1 MVYPLATLIAW
12 AEEEKGHVT
21 FIKTLFKPTRMTMTM
36 NTTVWVIT
44 EFHVWWPGA
53 PLYNRLSCHI
63 LASFSIQKLVHQK
76 RHFSFRLRN
85 KNFPTQTNSLF
96 HALFVGIWLLYSP
109 DRSYNFRTQAPSAGK
124 DRNST
129 KLHTAMSMHQ
139 TLTWFA

>member
-1 MVYPLATLIAW
+1 MVHPLATLIAW

-21 FIKTLFKPTRMTMTM
+21 FNKTLFKPTRMTMTM

-76 RHFSFRLRN
+76 IHFSFRLGN

-109 DRSYNFRTQAPSAGK
+109 DRSCNFRTQVTSAGK
-124 DRNST
+124 DRNTT

>member
-96 HALFVGIWLLYSP
+96 HALFVGICLLYSP
-109 DRSYNFRTQAPSAGK
+109 DWSCNFRTQAPSAGK